1 VQRSDASRQRL
12 TATVGRLRAT
22 DLQLP
27 TDADVWTVAQVLG
40 HLAFWDRFL
49 AARWRAALAIGPA
62 EQPTYLPDELPGLL
76 NEALA
81 PAWAVLVADPG
92 GPGVQE
98 TLAAAQVV
106 DGIIAG
112 LPAETPDESILAERP
127 ALLDR
132 SIHRL
137 EHLAAIDLGLAH
149 GG

>member
-27 TDADVWTVAQVLG
+27 TDADGWTVAQVLG

-81 PAWAVLVADPG
+81 PAP
-92 GPGVQE
+92 
-98 TLAAAQVV
+98 VV

-137 EHLAAIDLGLAH
+137 EHLAAIDLALAH